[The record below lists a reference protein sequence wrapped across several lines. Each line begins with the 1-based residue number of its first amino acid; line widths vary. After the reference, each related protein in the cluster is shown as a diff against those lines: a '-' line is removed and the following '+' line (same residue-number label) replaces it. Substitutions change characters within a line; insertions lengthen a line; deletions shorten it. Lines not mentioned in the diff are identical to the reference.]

1 MAKVVR
7 KGLGRGLSALLGD
20 DRPVIEDP
28 VVPVTADDTSTSA
41 GSGGIG
47 DPAKRGAGRRTLPI
61 EFLER
66 NVGQPRYHFNE
77 AALEELAL
85 SIKEKGLLQPI
96 LVRQVGPNKYQIVAG
111 ERRWRAAQK
120 AGIHEVP
127 VVVRELTDAEVL
139 EVAIVENIQ
148 REDLSAIEEAVGYS
162 KLIEE
167 FGHTQEAV
175 SKIVGKSRS
184 HITNLLR
191 LLNLPQKVRDL
202 VDNGRLSMG
211 HARALLS
218 APDPVSLAGKV
229 VAEGMSVRQTE
240 AAAKSRKPSK
250 RQPRPGGHISGTGS
264 KDADTVALEKDLSAA
279 LSMKVSIEHKGEGGT
294 VTVSYKT
301 LEDLDDLCSKLGVCG
316 F

>member
-1 MAKVVR
+1 MAKTMR

-20 DRPVIEDP
+20 DRPVIEDQP
-28 VVPVTADDTSTSA
+28 TMEPGGVT
-41 GSGGIG
+41 
-47 DPAKRGAGRRTLPI
+47 DPASEAGGQAAGRRRLPI

-66 NVGQPRYHFNE
+66 NDAQPRYRFDDV
-77 AALEELAL
+77 ALDELAQ

-96 LVRQVGPNKYQIVAG
+96 LVRQVGQDKYQIVAG

-127 VVVRELTDAEVL
+127 VVVRDLNDTEVL

-148 REDLSAIEEAVGYS
+148 REDLSAIEEATAYRR
-162 KLIEE
+162 LIDE
-167 FGHTQEAV
+167 FGHTQEVLAG
-175 SKIVGKSRS
+175 IVGKSRS

-202 VDNGRLSMG
+202 VDEGRLSMG

-218 APDPVSLAGKV
+218 AEDPVSLAGKV
-229 VAEGMSVRQTE
+229 IADGMSVRQTE
-240 AAAKSRKPSK
+240 AAAKSGGVKRREPS
-250 RQPRPGGHISGTGS
+250 PGGRSKPAA
-264 KDADTVALEKDLSAA
+264 KDADTVALEKDLTAA
-279 LSMKVSIEHKGEGGT
+279 LSMKVSIDHKGEGGT
-294 VTVSYKT
+294 VTISYKS
-301 LEDLDDLCSKLGVCG
+301 LEELDDLCSKMGVCG

>member
-20 DRPVIEDP
+20 DRPVIEDAIEP
-28 VVPVTADDTSTSA
+28 SGASPA
-41 GSGGIG
+41 GEGPSGG
-47 DPAKRGAGRRTLPI
+47 GASANVPGGRRRLPI

-66 NVGQPRYHFNE
+66 NNDQPRYHFDE
-77 AALEELAL
+77 AALEELSL
-85 SIKEKGLLQPI
+85 SIREKGLLQPI
-96 LVRQVGPNKYQIVAG
+96 LVREIGPDKYQIVAG
-111 ERRWRAAQK
+111 ERRWRAAQI

-148 REDLSAIEEAVGYS
+148 REDLSAIEEAAGYS

-167 FGHTQEAV
+167 FGHTQEVLA
-175 SKIVGKSRS
+175 KIVGKSRS

-202 VDNGRLSMG
+202 VDSGRLSMG

-218 APDPVSLAGKV
+218 AADPVELAAKV
-229 VAEGMSVRQTE
+229 VAEGLSVRQTE
-240 AAAKSRKPSK
+240 AAAKPVSATK
-250 RQPRPGGHISGTGS
+250 REPRPGGHDGGASK
-264 KDADTVALEKDLSAA
+264 KDADTIALEKDLSAA
-279 LSMKVSIEHKGEGGT
+279 LAMKVTIEHKSEGGT
-294 VTVSYKT
+294 VTVTYKT
-301 LEDLDDLCSKLGVCG
+301 LEELDDLCSKLGVCG

>member
-7 KGLGRGLSALLGD
+7 KGLGRGLSALMGD
-20 DRPVIEDP
+20 DRPAIDDP
-28 VVPVTADDTSTSA
+28 VVPTSQSSDGGTAAEKGVT
-41 GSGGIG
+41 
-47 DPAKRGAGRRTLPI
+47 GATNTPGRRRLPI

-66 NVGQPRYHFNE
+66 NSDQPRYHFDE
-77 AALEELAL
+77 VALEELSL

-96 LVRQVGPNKYQIVAG
+96 LVREVAPEKYQIVAG
-111 ERRWRAAQK
+111 ERRWRAAQM

-139 EVAIVENIQ
+139 EIAIIENIQ
-148 REDLSAIEEAVGYS
+148 REDLSAIEEATGYS

-167 FGHTQEAV
+167 FGHTQEV
-175 SKIVGKSRS
+175 LSKIVGKSRS

-202 VDNGRLSMG
+202 VDGGRLSMG

-218 APDPVSLAGKV
+218 APDPIALAGKV
-229 VAEGMSVRQTE
+229 VAEGLSVRQTE
-240 AAAKSRKPSK
+240 AAAKAGKAPK
-250 RQPRPGGHISGTGS
+250 REPMPGGRIGGSGT
-264 KDADTVALEKDLSAA
+264 KDADTIALEKDLSAA
-279 LSMKVSIEHKGEGGT
+279 LSMKVAIDHKGEGGMLT
-294 VTVSYKT
+294 ISYKN
-301 LEDLDDLCSKLGVCG
+301 LEDLDELCSKLGVCG